1 MAFSTNPSD
10 KLPLTF
16 GVEIEYVFG
25 VNKDVVCS
33 NPVYHWLF
41 PQNCSLYPNSA
52 NPANFDPTLDAHKG
66 LLQAVKILRSKG
78 ARLGVIVHQGSQ
90 EESFDLYSQW
100 HMSTDSSVRFPANAY
115 DLERFS
121 GGRIREWRGWEFS
134 GLELISPA
142 LPVPEFDL
150 HHFHPYG
157 LAEVQTYLGFMTQP
171 RPEGTPYFFLSGPE
185 AAGVHVHIGLQPQP
199 DGQTDLPLGLL
210 RHLAFICLAF
220 EDTITLLHHP
230 QRHSYPASY
239 SRRHIGTNRF
249 VGSLP
254 HTFPRHHCKEG
265 PGFSLEDAFLRI
277 FRAKT
282 SHELVELLTT
292 IPAENKGNYRYMVRE
307 CFVNFTNCFEF
318 IHTGEKRTVEFRQH
332 HGTLAIKD
340 IAHWVVFLT
349 ALART
354 AERKANEEPRPNPT
368 LPPSL
373 APKILSASL
382 GTQVEPLKTGVL
394 DTPID
399 ALWQDTAS
407 HLESLTTII
416 REASKYPD
424 LFQTG
429 KKRTLK
435 ELFDL
440 LQLPRVYRQYW
451 WERAKQFRAEW
462 AAGWRGTGTCE
473 GQLPCRNDDVRD
485 NEGWAHGELDVPPWD
500 VDEAGASTGGDGP
513 ASSGRPPFAQLCILA
528 NQLIDLEP
536 WDFAAVMQSEGWPD
550 GPFYG
555 ASSDVNTARTGAA
568 ATAAAG
574 AGQFANQSTDVDMT
588 DDDLPTTTTGVGPSS
603 SPHSS
608 RANVMSISAITN

>member
-121 GGRIREWRGWEFS
+121 RGRIREWRGWEFS

-185 AAGVHVHIGLQPQP
+185 AAGK
-199 DGQTDLPLGLL
+199 TK
-210 RHLAFICLAF
+210 
-220 EDTITLLHHP
+220 
-230 QRHSYPASY
+230 
-239 SRRHIGTNRF
+239 GT
-249 VGSLP
+249 
-254 HTFPRHHCKEG
+254 
-265 PGFSLEDAFLRI
+265 
-277 FRAKT
+277 
-282 SHELVELLTT
+282 
-292 IPAENKGNYRYMVRE
+292 
-307 CFVNFTNCFEF
+307 
-318 IHTGEKRTVEFRQH
+318 TGEKRTVEFRQH

-382 GTQVEPLKTGVL
+382 G
-394 DTPID
+394 
-399 ALWQDTAS
+399 
-407 HLESLTTII
+407 H
-416 REASKYPD
+416 
-424 LFQTG
+424 
-429 KKRTLK
+429 
-435 ELFDL
+435 
-440 LQLPRVYRQYW
+440 
-451 WERAKQFRAEW
+451 
-462 AAGWRGTGTCE
+462 
-473 GQLPCRNDDVRD
+473 
-485 NEGWAHGELDVPPWD
+485 
-500 VDEAGASTGGDGP
+500 
-513 ASSGRPPFAQLCILA
+513 CIT
-528 NQLIDLEP
+528 
-536 WDFAAVMQSEGWPD
+536 S
-550 GPFYG
+550 
-555 ASSDVNTARTGAA
+555 
-568 ATAAAG
+568 
-574 AGQFANQSTDVDMT
+574 
-588 DDDLPTTTTGVGPSS
+588 
-603 SPHSS
+603 
-608 RANVMSISAITN
+608 